1 MKRIVLIILLVFFM
15 FSDLGIFL
23 FYPYWMLEIWGR
35 VYVWGNLMFMG
46 IITGMSVSGYIQKY
60 L

>member
-1 MKRIVLIILLVFFM
+1 M